1 SNPRV
6 IFATIWQAQRYPH
19 ALISGGEDS
28 GLWRSLDGGDTWEDI
43 TRNPGLPGGIWGR
56 CGVAVSPAKP
66 GRVWALI
73 EAEDGGLYRSE
84 DYGNTWRKVNDDREL
99 RRRPWYYMRVFADP
113 SDADTVWVL
122 NLQAWK
128 STDGGKTFFAVPTPH
143 GDNHDLWIDPNDS
156 NRMIEG
162 NDGGACVTFDGGR
175 TWSSILNQPTAQFYH
190 VITDDQVP
198 YNVYGSQQDNWAMRV
213 PSIGFEGAITWA
225 NYVEPGGGES
235 GYIAISPKPPH
246 RVFGG
251 GIGTGAGHG
260 RLIAWNP
267 ETGQKRNVTVW

>member
-1 SNPRV
+1 
-6 IFATIWQAQRYPH
+6 
-19 ALISGGEDS
+19 
-28 GLWRSLDGGDTWEDI
+28 
-43 TRNPGLPGGIWGR
+43 
-56 CGVAVSPAKP
+56 
-66 GRVWALI
+66 
-73 EAEDGGLYRSE
+73 
-84 DYGNTWRKVNDDREL
+84 
-99 RRRPWYYMRVFADP
+99 
-113 SDADTVWVL
+113 VL

-267 ETGQKRNVTVW
+267 ETGQKRNVTVWPEVHGFGAGAESLKYRFQWRSEERRVGKECRARTAPEAGARGRR